1 MSGPRIVFLGPGGAL
16 NPERYQPAMLVEAGA
31 TRVLLDTGGGL
42 GVVRRLLACD
52 IDPSSVG
59 HIFLSHR
66 HLDHVGGLE
75 PLLLTMSYR
84 AFRSERPVAAGGALH
99 AGRERRGDPRVTRGG
114 RRFRR
119 APLR

>member
-1 MSGPRIVFLGPGGAL
+1 MSGPRIVFLGTGGAL

-59 HIFLSHR
+59 HESVLSR
-66 HLDHVGGLE
+66 N
-75 PLLLTMSYR
+75 
-84 AFRSERPVAAGGALH
+84 VARNTLA
-99 AGRERRGDPRVTRGG
+99 EV
-114 RRFRR
+114 
-119 APLR
+119 